1 MRRLC
6 LALFLTMACGLAPGG
21 VRAADDTPV
30 ASLADGRSGKIFF
43 ESVTPTGYFQLVRR
57 EATTEAVIFATLLL
71 PPASAGKVPAMV
83 VSHGSG
89 GVSEGREH
97 WWARE
102 LVKRAS
108 RPPWW
113 IASPRGHHA
122 LDRRLFSELFHA
134 RRNGGRG
141 RRGPSAGAGGREGAP
156 EARLRSVAGLIARPH
171 GHPATAGG

>member
-1 MRRLC
+1 LRRLC

-102 LVKRAS
+102 LVKQGIAATVVDSFTPRTSRA
-108 RPPWW
+108 RPPPIFGIVSRAAERWE
-113 IASPRGHHA
+113 GT
-122 LDRRLFSELFHA
+122 A
-134 RRNGGRG
+134 RPVGGR
-141 RRGPSAGAGGREGAP
+141 RR
-156 EARLRSVAGLIARPH
+156 
-171 GHPATAGG
+171 T